1 MTNQEKAAI
10 LLLSLDEEQAVRV
23 IRNLRSDEI
32 KVLGAHMNRLR
43 NISKEEMHEV
53 AREFCKLAQQKGKGI
68 VSVGGDIIRSILVKA
83 MGEDKALKV
92 MQSIEDDSFKPYDNP
107 VIEKLRTIDPRVI
120 MDFTRAEH
128 PQTIALILAHLR
140 SEQAA
145 EILENLPF
153 ERQTEIV
160 KRMATLQSVPHEF
173 IDEMART
180 LESELIVGN
189 TSEQYFGGANMMAEI
204 LNKMN
209 RSSESAILEF
219 LDEANPELAGE
230 IRSLMFTFDDI
241 FVLDDKSIRDIL
253 QEVNSE
259 DLARAI
265 KVVDP
270 EMREKIYRNM
280 SKRAAEM
287 LKEDIELMPPTRL
300 SEVEL
305 SQRNIIEVAKRLDAE
320 GRIQISRGSDD
331 DQFV

>member
-10 LLLSLDEEQAVRV
+10 LLLSLDEELAAKV

-32 KVLGAHMNRLR
+32 RVLGTHMNRLR
-43 NISKEEMHEV
+43 NISNEEMHDV
-53 AREFCKLAQQKGKGI
+53 AREFCKLAQEKGKRI
-68 VSVGGDIIRSILVKA
+68 ISVGDDIIRSILVKA
-83 MGEDKALKV
+83 MGEERALKV
-92 MQSIEDDSFKPYDNP
+92 IESIENDSFKPYDNP
-107 VIEKLRTIDPRVI
+107 VIEKLRTVDPRVI
-120 MDFTRAEH
+120 MDFTKTEH

-145 EILENLPF
+145 TILEDLPF
-153 ERQTEIV
+153 ERQAEIV
-160 KRMATLQSVPHEF
+160 KRMATLQSVPNEF

-189 TSEQYFGGANMMAEI
+189 TSEQHFGGVDMMAEI
-204 LNKMN
+204 LNKMS
-209 RSSESAILEF
+209 RSNESAILDY
-219 LDEANPELAGE
+219 LDESNPELASE
-230 IRSLMFTFDDI
+230 IRSLMFTFDDV
-241 FVLDDKSIRDIL
+241 FKLDDKSIRDIL
-253 QEVNSE
+253 QEVNGE

-270 EMREKIYRNM
+270 DMRDKIFRNM

-300 SEVEL
+300 SEVEH
-305 SQRNIIEVAKRLDAE
+305 SQKNIIEIAKRLDAE
-320 GRIQISRGSDD
+320 GRIQISRGSED